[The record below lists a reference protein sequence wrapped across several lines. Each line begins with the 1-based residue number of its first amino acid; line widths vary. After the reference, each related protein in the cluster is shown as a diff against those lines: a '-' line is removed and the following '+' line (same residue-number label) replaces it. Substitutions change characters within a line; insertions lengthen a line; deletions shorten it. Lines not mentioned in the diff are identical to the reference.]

1 MGRARRGLR
10 VPPPLRGAGLAGD
23 RRALL
28 AGVVVCPPHLTLAPR
43 GCNRLP
49 GAAHRVTRGLGTL
62 GVSPSLERPA
72 VRPRTA
78 RQAGGSRRPLLL
90 RPRLTVEPPSPR
102 PLDRRAPRAA
112 ASPQNGTAV
121 TAAVVVPRPWK
132 RRVTVTTGRTDST
145 RRRELLTPGHLRL
158 GRWPSRA
165 HASAVY
171 LGLVCIVTASSACPG
186 VGGEDSAPA
195 GPCEHRPRS
204 WSLCRC
210 VSFAP
215 SESPRRGCRAGLCS
229 FRFACVQSCGRA
241 E

>member
-1 MGRARRGLR
+1 MASEHSACPHYSNAQSCARGQRGRRERFTA
-10 VPPPLRGAGLAGD
+10 A
-23 RRALL
+23 AL
-28 AGVVVCPPHLTLAPR
+28 C
-43 GCNRLP
+43 RL
-49 GAAHRVTRGLGTL
+49 
-62 GVSPSLERPA
+62 
-72 VRPRTA
+72 
-78 RQAGGSRRPLLL
+78 LLL
-90 RPRLTVEPPSPR
+90 RPCLTVEPSSPR
-102 PLDRRAPRAA
+102 PLNRRAPRVAA
-112 ASPQNGTAV
+112 LPQHGTAV

-132 RRVTVTTGRTDST
+132 CRVTVNTGRTDST

-158 GRWPSRA
+158 GRWPLWA

-171 LGLVCIVTASSACPG
+171 LCLVCIVTASSACPG